1 MNKEKILL
9 VEDDKVMAFL
19 LEQNLKAEGYLVK
32 SCYDGE
38 SALMNF
44 RQKKYDLCL
53 VDVMLP
59 KMDGFSL
66 AKIIKKENEKIPLV
80 FLTARNMVPDKIKGF
95 KTGADDYVVKPFD
108 IHELLF
114 RIKAILRRTN
124 GEVIVQNKEKK
135 LGGYKFNPLTRELS
149 KDGTILKL
157 SAKEA
162 DLLNLFIDNKN
173 QMLPR
178 QIILQKVWGDDNF
191 FNSKSL
197 DVYLTR
203 IRKIFSDDPELE
215 LVNIHGTGYRFVV
228 KG

>member
-1 MNKEKILL
+1 MEKEKILI

-19 LEQNLKAEGYLVK
+19 LEQNLKAEGFFVK

-38 SALMNF
+38 SALMSF
-44 RQKKYDLCL
+44 RQKKFDLCL
-53 VDVMLP
+53 IDVMLP

-66 AKIIKKENEKIPLV
+66 AKIIKKENHQIPLV
-80 FLTARNMVPDKIKGF
+80 FLTARNMSIDKLNGF

-124 GEVIVQNKEKK
+124 GESATKHKEKK
-135 LGGYKFNPLTRELS
+135 LGGYKFNPLTRELI
-149 KDGTILKL
+149 KGEFIQKL

-162 DLLNLFIDNKN
+162 DLLNLFIDNQN
-173 QMLPR
+173 QILSR
-178 QIILQKVWGDDNF
+178 QIILQKVWGDDNY
-191 FNSKSL
+191 FNSKSM

-203 IRKIFSDDPELE
+203 IRKIFSKDPEFE
-215 LVNIHGTGYRFVV
+215 LMNIHGTGYRFVV